1 MSPSFASTTGK
12 VPVLESNS
20 VNFVPHSQRYGHPR
34 SLFTLWFGANA
45 MGVTILTGSLAA
57 YTSLSLIWDAVAI
70 VIGTLVGTIFVAYHS
85 AQGPALGLPQMIQSR
100 AQFGFYGAVIPL
112 VVVVAMYLGFF
123 AGGAVLAGDAM
134 STLTGA
140 DQKTG
145 ILVISLLSLV
155 LVTFGYQVLHV
166 LAKIITPVF
175 VVVFAIA
182 TVVLIVKWPA
192 GTHHETAP
200 GGFSTVGFFLVLGI
214 VAAYFI
220 TYGPYVADYSRYL
233 PEKTSVASTFWYTY
247 AGMSLSGIWLMIL
260 GAAVQIAYSKLDVVQ
275 ALAAGAGLGGDWLR
289 VLALLV
295 LLTGLVNIGALNIYG
310 AAMSVLTIATSF
322 MKSWKPT
329 RALRLAF
336 MIPVA
341 VIATIGAVAVSG
353 DLISAYEN
361 FIFFLIA
368 FLIPWSAV
376 NLSDFYL
383 VRKGKYHVGDLF
395 TAKGRYRS
403 ISWAGIGAY
412 LIGCAAMIPFISTTF
427 YTGPLAAALGFDISW
442 IVGLVVAGAVYAL
455 FARLARV
462 RESDAAADAALD
474 PKEAGE
480 TAAALAAAG
489 ASGDTE
495 PRTSAKGI

>member
-57 YTSLSLIWDAVAI
+57 YTSLSLLWDAVAI
-70 VIGTLVGTIFVAYHS
+70 VVGTLIGTVFVAYHS

-123 AGGAVLAGDAM
+123 GGGAVLAGDAM
-134 STLTGA
+134 STLTGT
-140 DQKTG
+140 DQKIG
-145 ILVISLLSLV
+145 ILLISLLSLV

-175 VVVFAIA
+175 VVVFAIV
-182 TVVLIVKWPA
+182 TIFLIVKWPGGA
-192 GTHHETAP
+192 HHATAA
-200 GGFSTVGFFLVLGI
+200 GGFSLVGFFLVLGI

-247 AGMSLSGIWLMIL
+247 VGMSLSGIWLMIL
-260 GAAVQIAYSKLDVVQ
+260 GAAVQIAYSQLGIVE
-275 ALAAGAGLGGDWLR
+275 ALAAGAGLGGGWLR

-295 LLTGLVNIGALNIYG
+295 LLIGLVNIGALNIYG
-310 AAMSVLTIATSF
+310 AAMSLLTIATSF
-322 MKSWKPT
+322 MKSWQPT

-341 VIATIGAVAVSG
+341 VIATIGSVVVSG
-353 DLISAYEN
+353 DLINTYEN

-376 NLSDFYL
+376 NLVDFYF
-383 VRKGKYHVGDLF
+383 VRKGRYHVGDLF
-395 TAKGRYRS
+395 TANGRYRS
-403 ISWAGIGAY
+403 VSWAGVAAY
-412 LIGCAAMIPFISTTF
+412 LIGCAVMIPFISTTF

-442 IVGLVVAGAVYAL
+442 MVGLVVSGAGYAL
-455 FARLARV
+455 FARIARV
-462 RESDAAADAALD
+462 RESDAAAAALD
-474 PKEAGE
+474 PKEAAE
-480 TAAALAAAG
+480 TAAALAAAE
-489 ASGDTE
+489 ASDDNE
-495 PRTSAKGI
+495 PHTSAKGS

>member
-57 YTSLSLIWDAVAI
+57 YTSLSLLWDAVAI
-70 VIGTLVGTIFVAYHS
+70 VVGTLIGTVFVAYHS

-123 AGGAVLAGDAM
+123 GGGAVLAGDAM
-134 STLTGA
+134 STLTGT
-140 DQKTG
+140 DQKIG
-145 ILVISLLSLV
+145 ILLISLLSLV

-175 VVVFAIA
+175 VVVFAIV
-182 TVVLIVKWPA
+182 TIFLIVKWPGGA
-192 GTHHETAP
+192 HHATAA
-200 GGFSTVGFFLVLGI
+200 GGFSLVGFFLVLGI

-247 AGMSLSGIWLMIL
+247 VGMSLSGIWLMIL
-260 GAAVQIAYSKLDVVQ
+260 GAAVQIAYSNLGIVE
-275 ALAAGAGLGGDWLR
+275 ALAAGAGLGGGWLR

-295 LLTGLVNIGALNIYG
+295 LLIGLVNIGALNIYG
-310 AAMSVLTIATSF
+310 AAMSLLTIATSF
-322 MKSWKPT
+322 MKSWQPT

-341 VIATIGAVAVSG
+341 VIATIGSVVVSG
-353 DLISAYEN
+353 DLINTYEN

-376 NLSDFYL
+376 NLVDFYF
-383 VRKGKYHVGDLF
+383 VRKGRYHVGDLF
-395 TAKGRYRS
+395 TANGRYRS
-403 ISWAGIGAY
+403 VSWAGVAAY
-412 LIGCAAMIPFISTTF
+412 LIGCAVMIPFISTTF

-442 IVGLVVAGAVYAL
+442 MVGLVVSGAGYAL
-455 FARLARV
+455 FARIARV
-462 RESDAAADAALD
+462 RESDAAAAALD
-474 PKEAGE
+474 PKEAAE
-480 TAAALAAAG
+480 TAAALAAAE
-489 ASGDTE
+489 ASDDNE
-495 PRTSAKGI
+495 PHTSAKGS

>member
-12 VPVLESNS
+12 APVLESNS
-20 VNFVPHSQRYGHPR
+20 VNFVPHSERYGHPR

-57 YTSLSLIWDAVAI
+57 YTALSLLWIAVAI
-70 VIGTLVGTIFVAYHS
+70 AVGTLIGTVFVAYHS

-123 AGGAVLAGDAM
+123 AGGAVLAGDAV
-134 STLTGA
+134 STLTGT
-140 DQKTG
+140 DQKIG
-145 ILVISLLSLV
+145 ILIISLLSLV

-175 VVVFAIA
+175 VVVFAIV
-182 TVVLIVKWPA
+182 TIFLIVKWPGGA
-192 GTHHETAP
+192 HRATAP
-200 GGFSTVGFFLVLGI
+200 GGFSTVGFFLILGI

-247 AGMSLSGIWLMIL
+247 VGMSLSGIWLMIL
-260 GAAVQIAYSKLDVVQ
+260 GAAVQIAYSQLGIVE
-275 ALAAGAGLGGDWLR
+275 ALAAGAGLGGGWLR

-295 LLTGLVNIGALNIYG
+295 LLIGLVNIGALNIYG
-310 AAMSVLTIATSF
+310 AAMSLLTIATSF

-341 VIATIGAVAVSG
+341 VIATIGSVAVSG
-353 DLISAYEN
+353 DLINTYEN

-376 NLSDFYL
+376 NLVDFYF
-383 VRKGKYHVGDLF
+383 VRKGRYHVGDLF

-403 ISWAGIGAY
+403 VSWAGVAAY
-412 LIGCAAMIPFISTTF
+412 LIGCAVMIPFISTTF

-442 IVGLVVAGAVYAL
+442 MVGLVVSGAVYAL
-455 FARLARV
+455 FARIARV
-462 RESDAAADAALD
+462 RESDAAAAALD
-474 PKEAGE
+474 PKEAAE
-480 TAAALAAAG
+480 TAAALAAAE
-489 ASGDTE
+489 ASDDNK
-495 PRTSAKGI
+495 PHTSAKGI